1 MPKDKNPEAR
11 LREINRLLTLR
22 KGALVTTD
30 ELMRACGIGP
40 RTLRN
45 DIQRLRDL
53 GAQIKSDFKQG
64 GYAYEEPFDLVT
76 MPMSADDISR
86 LKFAAATLS
95 QFRHLDIFQGFA
107 ETVDK
112 IEKSVERW
120 LRSKP
125 ESEAIFFDPVP
136 YYQGSVWIPKF
147 LRAIRESR
155 VVIFDYQSF
164 KSDEVRRHEFHPWF
178 LREHKHRWY
187 VVGWLP
193 AFDSI
198 TPFALDRVAGEPELL
213 KLRFTKPKDFDPVAH
228 FAHTV
233 GMTVH
238 RDKPVEEVVLHFSP
252 EQAPFFRSKPFHRFE
267 EMLTD
272 EPGLRVRMWLIPN
285 FELVRKLAEM
295 GAGVKVLSPSFL
307 TEEVKG
313 YLKSAWEQY
322 LTSKAIDAM

>member
-30 ELMRACGIGP
+30 ELVRACGAGL
-40 RTLRN
+40 RTLRK
-45 DIQRLRDL
+45 DIQYLRDQ
-53 GAQIKSDFKQG
+53 GAKIKTDYKQG
-64 GYAYEEPFDLVT
+64 GYTYEEPFDLVT
-76 MPMSADDISR
+76 MPMSADDIHR

-136 YYQGSVWIPKF
+136 YYHGSVWIPVF
-147 LRAIRESR
+147 LRAVRENR

-193 AFDSI
+193 SFDSI

-213 KLRFTKPKDFDPVAH
+213 KLRFTKPKDFDPVVH

-238 RDKPVEEVVLHFSP
+238 RDKPIEDVILHFSP
-252 EQAPFFRSKPFHRFE
+252 EQAPFFRSKPFHNFE
-267 EMLTD
+267 ALPTD
-272 EPGLRVRMWLIPN
+272 EPGLLVQMRLIPN

-295 GAGVKVLSPSFL
+295 GAGVRVLGPDFL
-307 TEEVKG
+307 VKEVKG
-313 YLKSAWEQY
+313 YLQSAWEQY
-322 LTSKAIDAM
+322 SLSKGNEAM